1 MFDALVNNS
10 TFLSHDKFKSHKE
23 HAIRFFVDISLRITL
38 RYTLREKIQDALI
51 WIDLDDKISQPM
63 INEIKDKDGLPR
75 V

>member
-1 MFDALVNNS
+1 MTSLNHTKNAQLDSLLTSVLVS
-10 TFLSHDKFKSHKE
+10 PS
-23 HAIRFFVDISLRITL
+23 DILF
-38 RYTLREKIQDALI
+38 EKKIQDALI